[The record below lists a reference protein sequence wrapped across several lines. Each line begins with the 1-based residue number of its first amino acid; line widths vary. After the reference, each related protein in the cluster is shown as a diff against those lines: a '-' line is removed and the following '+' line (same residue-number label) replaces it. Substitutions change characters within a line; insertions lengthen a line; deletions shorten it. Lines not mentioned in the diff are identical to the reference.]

1 MASEHDSK
9 GPEKKNASE
18 DEKKLVQVQRTIT
31 ASSPYYLGT
40 SDNPG
45 TPLVAVPLKGENYR
59 NWARSMKTALWAKTK
74 LGFIDG
80 TIEKPSR
87 TSADY
92 LDWERVDSMVVAWII
107 NSTDPSLHG
116 SISHATTARDVWLD
130 LEERFAQTNA
140 PRIHQLWR
148 ALCLIQQQP
157 GITVTEYYTK
167 FKSLIDEL
175 SELLPLLECTCGAS
189 KELARR
195 EEDHR
200 VHLFLGGL
208 DGDGYG
214 HVKASILNTDPL
226 PSLRRA
232 FNHTLREES
241 RVMTERSRDVKPEV
255 GAAFYSN
262 KHKTKDGA
270 RPKCDH
276 CGKIGHEKSKCFE
289 IVGYPPHW
297 DTRRTNRNVTRGHSN
312 SGGARLALVDNNQ
325 SAGQEGSA
333 NSLAFHGSHMNRADD
348 QHEHMSGNKL
358 ILSSCNWV
366 LDSGASHHMTPLYHL
381 LRDVCDLEEPLHIS
395 VPTRNVVSVK
405 KKGDRDP

>member
-148 ALCLIQQQP
+148 AL
-157 GITVTEYYTK
+157 
-167 FKSLIDEL
+167 S
-175 SELLPLLECTCGAS
+175 
-189 KELARR
+189 
-195 EEDHR
+195 
-200 VHLFLGGL
+200 
-208 DGDGYG
+208 
-214 HVKASILNTDPL
+214 
-226 PSLRRA
+226 
-232 FNHTLREES
+232 
-241 RVMTERSRDVKPEV
+241 
-255 GAAFYSN
+255 
-262 KHKTKDGA
+262 
-270 RPKCDH
+270 
-276 CGKIGHEKSKCFE
+276 
-289 IVGYPPHW
+289 
-297 DTRRTNRNVTRGHSN
+297 
-312 SGGARLALVDNNQ
+312 
-325 SAGQEGSA
+325 
-333 NSLAFHGSHMNRADD
+333 
-348 QHEHMSGNKL
+348 
-358 ILSSCNWV
+358 
-366 LDSGASHHMTPLYHL
+366 
-381 LRDVCDLEEPLHIS
+381 
-395 VPTRNVVSVK
+395 
-405 KKGDRDP
+405 